1 MSDFLHTLDGPPEGP
16 KKRHWLRYTL
26 LGIVVFVVALI
37 AVGVALGG
45 SNPKPGVT
53 TNPIS
58 SYGSQVSEQPA
69 QASQAPAA
77 APTPAPAAATTPALT
92 TSEQQAVESAQ
103 SYLSNLGGFSEYGL
117 LQQLTSSE
125 GAGFS
130 TADAQFAISYLH
142 PDWYQQAVQSAR
154 SYMSNVGGFSAA
166 GLYQQLTSPDGGGFT
181 PGQANYA
188 LKQVGL

>member
-1 MSDFLHTLDGPPEGP
+1 MSDFLHTLDGPPQPP
-16 KKRHWLRYTL
+16 KKRHWLRNIL

-37 AVGVALGG
+37 VVSAALSGG
-45 SNPKPGVT
+45 SPKPAAAPQRT
-53 TNPIS
+53 FAPS
-58 SYGSQVSEQPA
+58 
-69 QASQAPAA
+69 ASASAKVAQAPAA
-77 APTPAPAAATTPALT
+77 VATTPAPAAPTTPALT

-130 TADAQFAISYLH
+130 TADAQFAINYLH
-142 PDWYQQAVQSAR
+142 PDWYQQAVQSAK
-154 SYMSNVGGFSAA
+154 SYISNVGGFSAA
-166 GLYQQLTSPDGGGFT
+166 SLYQQLTSTDGGGFT